1 MAVARP
7 VICRK
12 RDGNDVARH
21 DLVLDDPRAD
31 HDLAEADDRDLPQID
46 DRAAK
51 LAAIPAGQRAANRGV
66 PVAVVVISSNGEEDR
81 SVESLE
87 VKVPGGWGSIPV

>member
-1 MAVARP
+1 

-31 HDLAEADDRDLPQID
+31 HDLAEADDRDLRRID

-51 LAAIPAGQRAANRGV
+51 LAAIPAGESPANRGV
-66 PVAVVVISSNGEEDR
+66 Q
-81 SVESLE
+81 SLL
-87 VKVPGGWGSIPV
+87 